1 MTTFEWLTA
10 RSDGSYSY
18 VYHENTEELSRSIS
32 VAGVFHVANKL
43 KNHYLILLSHR
54 FTELVPPNAYI
65 RKHKYPTLE
74 AAKRAVERKVPGLVA
89 VLKIQGITI

>member
-32 VAGVFHVANKL
+32 VAGVYHIPN
-43 KNHYLILLSHR
+43 KNHYVVCLSHR
-54 FTELVPPNAYI
+54 FTDLVPPNAYI
-65 RKHKYPTLE
+65 LKHKYPTLA
-74 AAKRAVERKVPGLVA
+74 AAKRAVERKVPPLIA
-89 VLKIQGITI
+89 VLKIQGIQV